1 MIRTEEKELILHI
14 GQSKTGT
21 TTLQQTL
28 TRNRKFLE
36 TKGILYPIQS
46 GQYNHKL
53 LVPLWSRR
61 SVQGAIQRLDLGS
74 VEDQIKF
81 AEQKWPEVMERFSLP
96 HIRQLVISSELMFDR
111 SALTNISHLKSAMTD
126 ANARIKVVA
135 YVREPTAA
143 LLSGVQ
149 QSLKKVGT
157 IGIPPRNRLENCIS
171 AYKNADLGELHIEKF
186 GREDLLNG
194 NIVDDFCTKFLPDV
208 QTRNLRPSADAK
220 VSFSTEGMALL
231 QAQNRGDKD
240 LNFLNSQRRRKRD
253 NFLMAHEEKVPGYT
267 RPKLHDQIRDAYAA
281 YVTDYDWL
289 AEHYQIE
296 FPKVDRSRMSVAD
309 AEKVLKSIVDV
320 RDLCPVDED
329 RLQAL
334 KQSLCENK
342 RSYMRKGSFTKNLK
356 EILNI

>member
-21 TTLQQTL
+21 TTLQQTFKK
-28 TRNRKFLE
+28 NKGFLE
-36 TKGILYPIQS
+36 THGILYPMQS
-46 GQYNHKL
+46 SQYNHKL
-53 LVPLWSRR
+53 LVPLWSRS

-81 AEQKWPEVMERFSLP
+81 AEQKWPEVMDRFMQH

-143 LLSGVQ
+143 LLSGIQ

-157 IGIPPRNRLENCIS
+157 IGIPPRNRLEICIS
-171 AYKNADLGELHIEKF
+171 AYENAGLGELHIEKF

-194 NIVDDFCTKFLPDV
+194 NIIDDFCAKFLPDLPV
-208 QTRNLRPSADAK
+208 GKLVPADDAK
-220 VSFSTEGMALL
+220 VSFSAEGMALM
-231 QAQNRGDKD
+231 QAQHRGDED
-240 LNFLNSQRRRKRD
+240 LDFLNSQRRTKRN

-267 RPKLHDQIRDAYAA
+267 RPKLHDRVRDAYAA

-296 FPKVDRSRMSVAD
+296 FPKVDRLRMSVAD

-329 RLQAL
+329 RLEAL

-342 RSYMRKGSFTKNLK
+342 RSFMRRGSFTNGLK

>member
-28 TRNRKFLE
+28 TRNRNFLE

-53 LVPLWSRR
+53 LVPLWRR
-61 SVQGAIQRLDLGS
+61 SSVQGAIQRLDLGS

-81 AEQKWPEVMERFSLP
+81 AEQKWPEVMDRFMQP

-143 LLSGVQ
+143 LLSGIQ

-171 AYKNADLGELHIEKF
+171 AYKNADLGALNIEKF

-194 NIVDDFCTKFLPDV
+194 NIVDDFCTKFLSDV

-220 VSFSTEGMALL
+220 VSFSAEGMALL
-231 QAQNRGDKD
+231 QAQNRGDED
-240 LNFLNSQRRRKRD
+240 LNFLNSQRMRKRN
-253 NFLMAHEEKVPGYT
+253 NFLMMHEEKVPGYT
-267 RPKLHDQIRDAYAA
+267 RPKLHDQVRDAYAA

-329 RLQAL
+329 RLEAL

-342 RSYMRKGSFTKNLK
+342 RSFMRKGSFTKSLK